1 MHICIYV
8 NAVRNAFL
16 KKSPI
21 KRLFKECPPPEGLLH
36 FTIRGLIEML
46 KEIPTYKN
54 VPSKGYEKCPIQSLI
69 KSPTRWS
76 TDTVYPEGYR
86 NVPTQQFKE
95 RPNLNDQT
103 VPCHFPVPSDTGCAH
118 PRVPLFIT

>member
-1 MHICIYV
+1 MCHQRLREVPYP
-8 NAVRNAFL
+8 
-16 KKSPI
+16 KSHQI
-21 KRLFKECPPPEGLLH
+21 
-36 FTIRGLIEML
+36 
-46 KEIPTYKN
+46 
-54 VPSKGYEKCPIQSLI
+54 
-69 KSPTRWS
+69 PTRWS